1 MHSLVRHVALVG
13 MDESVFCYGWKSIV
27 RVTNLL
33 LLIFLAGVLNLGST
47 PAVAYDVAGMRG
59 AMQSVF
65 TSMRTLL
72 ELSADTAQLAEPAN
86 QAVILQATA
95 ELEEQ
100 ANLVSAHV
108 PRDEISF
115 LASSLD
121 RYAQWIRKSYQWR
134 LYNDTRQ
141 LVHATVDVCVACHTR
156 LTSRRDSPLAED
168 FVNSAQMSRLSLRQS
183 VRLQTATRRF
193 DDALQAYETLLVDSV
208 EDDDFLQLARDA
220 LVLALRVKANPHRA
234 RELLA
239 QLLTQEGLQ
248 GSNREH
254 VAAWL
259 NSLQELSK
267 VPVPEGDLDIAQV
280 LVEQAESVAVSPAT
294 DPLVNYIVASRL
306 LYDYLEGDDAQG
318 KANAPRTLQD
328 GSKAYYLMGLT
339 QYRIEPESWLPQA
352 ELFLEK
358 SIRTAP
364 ASAHARDAF
373 NLLLHKM
380 QRTYPSEKGG
390 IPKDVHDHLQILLDM
405 VRAAG

>member
-1 MHSLVRHVALVG
+1 MRVA
-13 MDESVFCYGWKSIV
+13 
-27 RVTNLL
+27 NLL
-33 LLIFLAGVLNLGST
+33 TVSLLSGALIFGNA
-47 PAVAYDVAGMRG
+47 PAVAYDVAGMRD

-65 TSMRTLL
+65 SSMRTLL
-72 ELSADTAQLAEPAN
+72 ELSADTARLAEPAN
-86 QAVILQATA
+86 QAAILKAAA

-121 RYAQWIRKSYQWR
+121 RYAQWIRKSYEWR

-168 FVNSAQMSRLSLRQS
+168 FVNSKQMNRLSLRQR

-193 DDALQAYETLLVDSV
+193 DDALEDYATLLAESV
-208 EDDDFLQLARDA
+208 GDDDFLQLARDA
-220 LVLALRVKANPHRA
+220 LVLALRVKVDPNQA

-239 QLLTQEGLQ
+239 GLLAREDLKNP
-248 GSNREH
+248 NREH
-254 VAAWL
+254 VRAWA
-259 NSLQELSK
+259 NSLQDLSK
-267 VPVPEGDLDIAQV
+267 VPIPKGDLAVAQV
-280 LVEQAESVAVSPAT
+280 LIEQAEAVIVSPAA
-294 DPLVNYIVASRL
+294 DPLINYIVASRL
-306 LYDYLEGDDAQG
+306 LYDYLESSDNDQG
-318 KANAPRTLQD
+318 EYNSQRSLD
-328 GSKAYYLMGLT
+328 EGSRAYYLLGLT
-339 QYRIEPESWLPQA
+339 QYRIDPEAWLPQA

-373 NLLLHKM
+373 NLLLKKM
-380 QRTYPSEKGG
+380 QRSYPSEKGG
-390 IPKDVHDHLQILLDM
+390 MPKDVHDHLQILLDM
-405 VRAAG
+405 VRAGG